1 MGLYIGLGI
10 TVVVFLFL
18 MKIYNSLVLLRNA
31 FKNAF
36 SQIDVQL
43 QRRYDLIP
51 NLVETAK
58 KFMSHEKE
66 TFEAVIAARNQAQSA
81 AKQVSQNP
89 ADSHAV
95 GKLNQAEG
103 QLTQNMGKMMLL
115 FENYPELKADSV
127 MKDLMEEL
135 TSTENKI
142 SFARQAFN
150 DSVMHYNNGR
160 ETFPNS
166 LIAGTFGFQQAYPFE
181 IENAAAKEAVK
192 VQF

>member
-1 MGLYIGLGI
+1 MGLWIGLGVTLVI
-10 TVVVFLFL
+10 ALFI
-18 MKIYNSLVLLRNA
+18 MNIYNSLVRLRNG

-36 SQIDVQL
+36 AQIDVQL

-58 KFMSHEKE
+58 KYMSHEKE
-66 TFEAVIAARNQAQSA
+66 TFEAVIQARNQAQSA
-81 AKQVSQNP
+81 AQQVAQNP
-89 ADSHAV
+89 ADTQAV

-115 FENYPELKADSV
+115 FENYPELKADTV

-142 SFARQAFN
+142 SYARQSFN
-150 DSVMHYNNGR
+150 DSVMHYNNSR
-160 ETFPNS
+160 ETFPNNF
-166 LIAGTFGFQQAYPFE
+166 IAGSFGFAAAYPFE
-181 IENAAAKEAVK
+181 IENAAAKEAPKVK
-192 VQF
+192 F

>member
-1 MGLYIGLGI
+1 MGLWIVLGI
-10 TVVVFLFL
+10 TAVIAFFV
-18 MKIYNSLVLLRNA
+18 MNIYNKLVRLRNA

-36 SQIDVQL
+36 AQIDVQL

-66 TFEAVIAARNQAQSA
+66 TFEAVIQARNQAQSA
-81 AKQVSQNP
+81 AQKVAKNP
-89 ADSHAV
+89 ADSKAV
-95 GKLNQAEG
+95 GHLNQAEG
-103 QLTQNMGKMMLL
+103 ALTQNMGKMMLL

-142 SFARQAFN
+142 SYARQSFN
-150 DSVMHYNNGR
+150 DAVMHYNNSR
-160 ETFPNS
+160 ETFPNNFIS
-166 LIAGTFGFQQAYPFE
+166 GGFGFDAAYPFE